1 MAVTEGHHPREATP
15 GTGVRF
21 LGHATFELDL
31 GAATV
36 LTDPLL
42 RQRVTFLRRL
52 APPPR
57 PPSPAPTAVVVS
69 HLHHDHC
76 DLRSLSLLGPST
88 PVVVPA
94 GGADLLRRHGFD
106 AVVPLAS
113 GQSWSAG
120 ELTVTATPARHSGRR
135 EPWGPSAGA
144 VGYLLETP
152 GHRVYFAGDTDLFAQ
167 MEGLGAPLDLAL
179 VPVGGWGPRLGPGH
193 LDPVRAA
200 EAVVR
205 LRPRVVVPMHYGSF
219 GPVGYRPSAATRRAP
234 AQEFAREVQRRSP
247 STHVRVLAPGSGRT
261 WVA

>member
-1 MAVTEGHHPREATP
+1 MAGTEAHHPVETTN

-31 GAATV
+31 GGATV

-52 APPPR
+52 APPPL
-57 PPSPAPTAVVVS
+57 PPSPTPTAVVVS

-76 DLRSLSLLGPST
+76 DLRSLALLGPST

-106 AVVPLAS
+106 AVVPLAA
-113 GQSWSAG
+113 GQSWRAG

-152 GHRVYFAGDTDLFAQ
+152 GRRVYFAGDTDLFAQ

-200 EAVVR
+200 EAVAR

-219 GPVGYRPSAATRRAP
+219 GPLGYRPSAATRRAP
-234 AQEFAREVQRRSP
+234 AQDFAREVHRRSP
-247 STHVRVLAPGSGRT
+247 ATHVRVLAPGSGRT